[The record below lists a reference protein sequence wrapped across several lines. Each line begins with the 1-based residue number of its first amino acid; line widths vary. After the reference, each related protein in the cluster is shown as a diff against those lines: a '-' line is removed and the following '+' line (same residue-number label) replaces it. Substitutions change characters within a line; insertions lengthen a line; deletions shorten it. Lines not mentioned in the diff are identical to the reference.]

1 MEFWPP
7 TLAHIWSR
15 LIDNLPHAVPLTL
28 QYGEHTF
35 NKARIMNI
43 AFVEALKQYAF
54 QCFVFHDVDL
64 IPEDDRNMYSCPQQP
79 RHMSVAIDEMGYK
92 YVGLASF
99 VFHFISIYLSIKQEL
114 EHKTYSTNDGLPG
127 RF

>member
-1 MEFWPP
+1 
-7 TLAHIWSR
+7 
-15 LIDNLPHAVPLTL
+15 
-28 QYGEHTF
+28 
-35 NKARIMNI
+35 MNI

-92 YVGLASF
+92 YVLYIAAVVYTGR
-99 VFHFISIYLSIKQEL
+99 
-114 EHKTYSTNDGLPG
+114 DGYV
-127 RF
+127 

>member
-1 MEFWPP
+1 
-7 TLAHIWSR
+7 
-15 LIDNLPHAVPLTL
+15 
-28 QYGEHTF
+28 
-35 NKARIMNI
+35 MNI

-92 YVGLASF
+92 YVCAI
-99 VFHFISIYLSIKQEL
+99 VFK
-114 EHKTYSTNDGLPG
+114 D
-127 RF
+127 

>member
-1 MEFWPP
+1 
-7 TLAHIWSR
+7 
-15 LIDNLPHAVPLTL
+15 
-28 QYGEHTF
+28 
-35 NKARIMNI
+35 MNI

-92 YVGLASF
+92 YGPRRC
-99 VFHFISIYLSIKQEL
+99 
-114 EHKTYSTNDGLPG
+114 YS
-127 RF
+127 